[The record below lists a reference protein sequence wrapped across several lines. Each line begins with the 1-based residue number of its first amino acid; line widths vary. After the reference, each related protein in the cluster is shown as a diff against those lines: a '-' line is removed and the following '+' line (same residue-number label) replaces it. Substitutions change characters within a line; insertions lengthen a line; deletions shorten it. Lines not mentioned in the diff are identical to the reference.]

1 MNESTQ
7 LFISIWIKLFFLLTP
22 FFVMSVFLSLT
33 QDLSAAGRRKVAA
46 WLTVDVIFICF
57 VLYFLGNAIFSV
69 LGITLDAFR
78 IGAGALLFLFGCRSC
93 EGEWN
98 LAATGRVRKYHCS
111 SIGYTY
117 NRRPGNNRC
126 APRYGHR
133 GCLSVGK
140 DRGMCSSFQCSN
152 IHQYPSFSCPLDRES
167 HRTYRD

>member
-78 IGAGALLFLFGCRSC
+78 IGAGALLFLSAVD
-93 EGEWN
+93 
-98 LAATGRVRKYHCS
+98 LVR
-111 SIGYTY
+111 GVE
-117 NRRPGNNRC
+117 PRC
-126 APRYGHR
+126 N
-133 GCLSVGK
+133 GK
-140 DRGMCSSFQCSN
+140 GPKVS
-152 IHQYPSFSCPLDRES
+152 L
-167 HRTYRD
+167 